1 MGRGE
6 KILESVGS
14 CRNSAHP
21 LEVRREI
28 WTGQN
33 STSWDVDATLQDPF
47 AVSVVVPTRD
57 EAASTSQM
65 LTRPGCLLPDRPLE
79 IVFVDDSSDD
89 TPYIVNA
96 AATRGS
102 RSVRLLARERDSR
115 PGGLGGA
122 VQTGLQVA
130 RAPWICV
137 IGGDLQDP
145 PEAIP

>member
-1 MGRGE
+1 MPP
-6 KILESVGS
+6 S
-14 CRNSAHP
+14 
-21 LEVRREI
+21 
-28 WTGQN
+28 GQ
-33 STSWDVDATLQDPF
+33 AT
-47 AVSVVVPTRD
+47 R
-57 EAASTSQM
+57 
-65 LTRPGCLLPDRPLE
+65 

-145 PEAIP
+145 PEAIPQLIHCAHQAGADLVVGVVLQVGALMNSVVAVSTIDFRQSSVVHCFATSLRPYLTL